1 MDICGFQIST
11 KCTECTFLGL
21 QQHFGDMAGAE
32 FKATPPLGCNL
43 FCSHM
48 NAEMVLNVK
57 DRMLLKPPG

>member
-1 MDICGFQIST
+1 M
-11 KCTECTFLGL
+11 GL

-43 FCSHM
+43 FCSHV

-57 DRMLLKPPG
+57 DRMLLKPLVDDHMGGVFLG